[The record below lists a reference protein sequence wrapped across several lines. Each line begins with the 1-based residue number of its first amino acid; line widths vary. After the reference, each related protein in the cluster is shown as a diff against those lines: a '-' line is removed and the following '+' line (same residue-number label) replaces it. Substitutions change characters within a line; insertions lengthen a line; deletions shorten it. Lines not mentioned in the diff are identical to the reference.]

1 MTLQQLEYIVAVEK
15 YRHFAKA
22 AESCHVTQSTLSMMV
37 QKLEQEL
44 EINIFDRK
52 TQPVE
57 PTPIGVTLIDQA
69 KVILYNA
76 KQFKEL
82 ALNEREQ
89 ESGKVTFGIIPT
101 VAPYILP
108 KLFNILQE
116 RNPNINLHVK
126 EITTAE
132 IINQLEKAEI
142 DMALLATPLNNPNLL
157 EIPIYYER
165 FFAYVSPTEPLY
177 NIMNEYEMRHLP
189 TEHLWILKEGHCLR
203 NQVMRLCESES
214 GFSTTYEAGSIDT
227 LVKIVDT
234 NGGYT
239 IIPELHLD
247 FLSEKQK
254 ANVRPIVNPEPNRE
268 ISLVVRNDY
277 VKERLLNVI
286 AKNIS
291 DTIPENMLDERLKKF
306 SIKL

>member
-22 AESCHVTQSTLSMMV
+22 AESCHVTQSTLSMMI

-52 TQPVE
+52 TQPIE
-57 PTPIGVTLIDQA
+57 PTPIGVTLLAQA

-82 ALNEREQ
+82 ALSEKEQ

-126 EITTAE
+126 EITTSE

-177 NIMNEYEMRHLP
+177 NIINEYEMRHLP
-189 TEHLWILKEGHCLR
+189 TDHLWILKEGHCLR

-277 VKERLLNVI
+277 VKEKLLNVI

-291 DTIPENMLDERLKKF
+291 DVIPENMLDERLKKF

>member
-1 MTLQQLEYIVAVEK
+1 
-15 YRHFAKA
+15 
-22 AESCHVTQSTLSMMV
+22 MMI

-52 TQPVE
+52 MQPIA
-57 PTPIGVTLIDQA
+57 PTEIGRSLIDQA

-82 ALNEREQ
+82 ALSEKQQ
-89 ESGKVTFGIIPT
+89 ESGKVTLGIIPT

-116 RNPNINLHVK
+116 RNPNIQLHVK

-132 IINQLEKAEI
+132 IIKQLDKAEI
-142 DMALLATPLNNPNLL
+142 DMALLATPLDNPNIL
-157 EIPIYYER
+157 EIPVYYER
-165 FFAYVSPTEPLY
+165 FFAYISPTEDLY
-177 NIMNEYEMRHLP
+177 QMKELEMNHIPMD
-189 TEHLWILKEGHCLR
+189 HLWVLKEGHCLR
-203 NQVMRLCESES
+203 NQVIRLCEFDS
-214 GFSTTYEAGSIDT
+214 GFSSIYEAGSIDT
-227 LVKIVDT
+227 LIKIVDT

-239 IIPELHLD
+239 IIPELHIDL
-247 FLSEKQK
+247 LSEQQK

-291 DTIPENMLDERLKKF
+291 DVIPENMLNERLKKF

>member
-22 AESCHVTQSTLSMMV
+22 AESCHVTQSTLSMMI

-57 PTPIGVTLIDQA
+57 PTPIGVTLLAQA

-82 ALNEREQ
+82 ALSEKEQ

-177 NIMNEYEMRHLP
+177 NIINEYEMRHLP
-189 TEHLWILKEGHCLR
+189 TDHLWILKEGHCLR

-277 VKERLLNVI
+277 VKEKLLNVI

>member
-22 AESCHVTQSTLSMMV
+22 AESCHVTQSTLSMMI

-57 PTPIGVTLIDQA
+57 PTPIGVTLLAQA

-82 ALNEREQ
+82 ALSEKEQ

-177 NIMNEYEMRHLP
+177 NIINEYEMRHLP
-189 TEHLWILKEGHCLR
+189 TDHLWILKEGHCLR

-277 VKERLLNVI
+277 VKEKLLNVI
-286 AKNIS
+286 ARNIS

>member
-1 MTLQQLEYIVAVEK
+1 MTLQQLEYIVALDK
-15 YRHFAKA
+15 HRHFVKA
-22 AESCHVTQSTLSMMV
+22 AESCHVTQSTLSMMI

-52 TQPVE
+52 MQPIE
-57 PTPIGVTLIDQA
+57 PTEVGARLIDQA
-69 KVILYNA
+69 KVILYNT

-82 ALNEREQ
+82 ALTEIQQ
-89 ESGKVTFGIIPT
+89 ESGKVTLGIIPT

-165 FFAYVSPTEPLY
+165 FFGYVSPNESIYLFDELE
-177 NIMNEYEMRHLP
+177 MNHIP
-189 TEHLWILKEGHCLR
+189 TDHLWVLKEGHCLR
-203 NQVMRLCESES
+203 NQVIKLCEFDS
-214 GFSTTYEAGSIDT
+214 GFSSIYEAGSIDT

-234 NGGYT
+234 NGGHT
-239 IIPELHLD
+239 IIPELHVDL
-247 FLSEKQK
+247 LSEKQK
-254 ANVRPIVNPEPNRE
+254 THVRPIVNPEPNRE

-286 AKNIS
+286 AKNIA

>member
-22 AESCHVTQSTLSMMV
+22 AESCHVTQSTLSMMI

-52 TQPVE
+52 TQPIE
-57 PTPIGVTLIDQA
+57 PTPIGVTLLAQA

-82 ALNEREQ
+82 ALNEKEQ

-126 EITTAE
+126 EITTSE

-177 NIMNEYEMRHLP
+177 NIINEYEMRHLP
-189 TEHLWILKEGHCLR
+189 TDHLWILKEGHCLR

-247 FLSEKQK
+247 LLSEKQK

-277 VKERLLNVI
+277 VKEKLLNVI

>member
-22 AESCHVTQSTLSMMV
+22 AESCHVTQSTLSMMI

-57 PTPIGVTLIDQA
+57 PTPIGVTLLAQA

-82 ALNEREQ
+82 ALSEKEQ

-126 EITTAE
+126 EITTSE

-177 NIMNEYEMRHLP
+177 NIINEYEMRHLP
-189 TEHLWILKEGHCLR
+189 TDHLWILKEGHCLR

-277 VKERLLNVI
+277 VKEKLLNVI

>member
-1 MTLQQLEYIVAVEK
+1 MTLQQLEYIVALDNH
-15 YRHFAKA
+15 RHFVKA
-22 AESCHVTQSTLSMMV
+22 AESCHVTQSTLSMMI

-52 TQPVE
+52 MQPIA
-57 PTPIGVTLIDQA
+57 PTEIGRSLIDQA

-82 ALNEREQ
+82 ALSEKQQ
-89 ESGKVTFGIIPT
+89 ESGKVTLGIIPT

-116 RNPNINLHVK
+116 RNPNIQLHVK

-132 IINQLEKAEI
+132 IIKQLDKAEI
-142 DMALLATPLNNPNLL
+142 DMALLATPLDNPNIL
-157 EIPIYYER
+157 EIPVYYER
-165 FFAYVSPTEPLY
+165 FFAYISPTEDLY
-177 NIMNEYEMRHLP
+177 QMKELEMNHIPMD
-189 TEHLWILKEGHCLR
+189 HLWVLKEGHCLR
-203 NQVMRLCESES
+203 NQVIRLCEFDS
-214 GFSTTYEAGSIDT
+214 GFSSIYEAGSIDT
-227 LVKIVDT
+227 LIKIVDT

-239 IIPELHLD
+239 IIPELHIDL
-247 FLSEKQK
+247 LSEQQK
-254 ANVRPIVNPEPNRE
+254 LNVRPIVNPEPNRE

-291 DTIPENMLDERLKKF
+291 DVIPENMLNERLKKF

>member
-1 MTLQQLEYIVAVEK
+1 MTLQQLEYIIALDK
-15 YRHFAKA
+15 HRHFVKA
-22 AESCHVTQSTLSMMV
+22 AESCHVTQSTLSMMI

-52 TQPVE
+52 SQPIQ
-57 PTPIGVTLIDQA
+57 PTEIGQQLIDQA

-82 ALNEREQ
+82 ALTEKQQ
-89 ESGKVTFGIIPT
+89 ESGKVTLGIIPT
-101 VAPYILP
+101 VAPYVLP
-108 KLFNILQE
+108 RLFNILQE
-116 RNPNINLHVK
+116 RNPNIKLHVK
-126 EITTAE
+126 EITTGE

-142 DMALLATPLNNPNLL
+142 DMALLATPLNNPNFL

-165 FFAYVSPTEPLY
+165 FFGYVSPTEDL
-177 NIMNEYEMRHLP
+177 YEMKELEMHHIP
-189 TEHLWILKEGHCLR
+189 MDHLWILKEGHCLR
-203 NQVMRLCESES
+203 NQVLRLCEFDS
-214 GFSTTYEAGSIDT
+214 GFSSIYEAGSIDT
-227 LVKIVDT
+227 LIKIVDT

-239 IIPELHLD
+239 IIPELHIDL
-247 FLSEKQK
+247 LNEQQK
-254 ANVRPIVNPEPNRE
+254 LNVRPIVNPEPNRE